1 MVPKRFLTSM
11 TVEIKK

>member
-11 TVEIKK
+11 TVEIKE